1 MGSNYYID
9 NAVLAEKPC
18 SGEAA
23 LDYAVAGKV
32 PVVNDVRL
40 TRVGELEVNSLTIDE
55 THDGGGDPYVIH
67 YSDKP
72 EHENA
77 VAVVLVWHSKGTL
90 ADIDLGHANDP
101 DSGSSASGR
110 SDIDPN
116 ETEEDRIERQKA
128 EAYYCKRATQIY
140 DSYLNAP
147 QLYKTSEDGEKV
159 YLTDEEAK
167 ATLSE
172 TKVKVDAL
180 CG

>member
-1 MGSNYYID
+1 MKNVI
-9 NAVLAEKPC
+9 AIMVLAFGFCPSAQADVWKWIDANGKTRYVDTMTPIYTWL
-18 SGEAA
+18 G
-23 LDYAVAGKV
+23 DYGKV
-32 PVVNDVRL
+32 
-40 TRVGELEVNSLTIDE
+40 
-55 THDGGGDPYVIH
+55 H

-116 ETEEDRIERQKA
+116 ETEEDRIEREKA

-172 TKVKVDAL
+172 TKAKVDVL

>member
-1 MGSNYYID
+1 MKKVTAIIVLTLGLCLSAKADVWKWID
-9 NAVLAEKPC
+9 ANGKTRYVDTMTPIYTWL
-18 SGEAA
+18 G
-23 LDYAVAGKV
+23 DYGKV
-32 PVVNDVRL
+32 
-40 TRVGELEVNSLTIDE
+40 
-55 THDGGGDPYVIH
+55 H

>member
-1 MGSNYYID
+1 MKNVI
-9 NAVLAEKPC
+9 AIIVLAFGLCLSAKADVWKWTDA
-18 SGEAA
+18 SGKTRYVDTMTPIYTW
-23 LDYAVAGKV
+23 LGDYGKV
-32 PVVNDVRL
+32 
-40 TRVGELEVNSLTIDE
+40 
-55 THDGGGDPYVIH
+55 H

-90 ADIDLGHANDP
+90 ADVDLGYADDS

-116 ETEEDRIERQKA
+116 ETEEDRIERQIA

-147 QLYKTSEDGEKV
+147 QPYKTGADGEKV
-159 YLTDEEAK
+159 YLSDQETE
-167 ATLSE
+167 ATLFE
-172 TKVKVDAL
+172 TKAKVDEL